1 MKKLRR
7 MLPLDIENKILIPFA
22 AISLATVVCFC
33 IILYFTEFQVKVE
46 TQRQEAQTLLHYLQA
61 DLELEEY
68 RREPERLLDKYRE
81 DYRSDCLFIY
91 GPAGQLLMGD
101 PEADVDAMELLA
113 QISDPAL
120 GWQVQCYLDR
130 GELGS
135 TFIEEQKYMI
145 LAAVAMLLA
154 IVQASV
160 LIAHNISDPIR
171 RLSEVCRSISRHP
184 EQGNTLPEEY
194 LNKTDEAGQLA
205 RAFQAMMES
214 IRGYTGELV
223 RVKTLNECIVENL
236 PLGVVAYDREGSA
249 ILINASASAML
260 RREDERD
267 GQGRDLRM
275 LLSRIQA
282 REDVL
287 PAPARLADGAG
298 KVRDYEFGVW
308 QLREPDGSRW
318 GTLYTIDDVT
328 YNKHMEEKLTEDE
341 KLAYTGKLAAD
352 VAHEIRNPL
361 AGIRA
366 GLQVVGRKLAEER
379 DQKLCQG
386 MVREVDRVNLLIENL
401 LNLSRRRESEK
412 TTVSINVLFEEL
424 QMLYFKVAENKNIRL
439 SAQVEGNL
447 WLYADEGELRQVL
460 INLINN
466 SVKAMPD
473 GGELAVRAWKGGDGV
488 TLSVVDTG
496 VGMAPEKLDK
506 VLSGS
511 GTGGLGLSIVRRL
524 LAQNGG
530 RLSMDS
536 RPGAGTRAQIVFP
549 GKGGTA

>member
-46 TQRQEAQTLLHYLQA
+46 TQRQEAQTLLHYLQT

-120 GWQVQCYLDR
+120 GWQVRCYLDR

-260 RREDERD
+260 RRED
-267 GQGRDLRM
+267 
-275 LLSRIQA
+275 
-282 REDVL
+282 VL

-412 TTVSINVLFEEL
+412 TTVSINALFEEL
-424 QMLYFKVAENKNIRL
+424 QMLYFKVAENKGILFTALVDGR
-439 SAQVEGNL
+439 L
-447 WLYADEGELRQVL
+447 WLYVDERELRQVL

-473 GGELAVRAWKGGDGV
+473 GGELAIRAWTGSAGV

-496 VGMAPEKLDK
+496 TGMSPEKLAQ
-506 VLSGS
+506 VLHGNGS
-511 GTGGLGLSIVRRL
+511 GGLGLSIVRRL
-524 LAQNGG
+524 LKENGG
-530 RLSMDS
+530 ELSMHS
-536 RPGAGTRAQIVFP
+536 APGQGTRAQIVFP
-549 GKGGTA
+549 GKGGAA

>member
-1 MKKLRR
+1 MKKLRQVF
-7 MLPLDIENKILIPFA
+7 PLDIENKILIPFA
-22 AISLATVVCFC
+22 AISLTTVLAFC
-33 IILYFTEFQVKVE
+33 VILYFTEYQVKAE
-46 TQRQEAQTLLHYLQA
+46 TERQEAQALMGYVEA
-61 DLELEEY
+61 DLKLEEY
-68 RREPERLLDKYRE
+68 RREPERLLDKYRGG
-81 DYRSDCLFIY
+81 YRGNRFFVY
-91 GPAGQLLMGD
+91 GPDGGLLLGD
-101 PEADVDAMELLA
+101 PEADVESMEVLA
-113 QISDPAL
+113 QTEDPEL
-120 GWQVQCYLDR
+120 GWRFCCYLDQQ
-130 GELGS
+130 ELGS

-160 LIAHNISDPIR
+160 LIAHNLSDPIR
-171 RLSEVCRSISRHP
+171 RLSEVCRSISRQP
-184 EQGNTLPEEY
+184 QQESRLSAEY
-194 LNKTDEAGQLA
+194 LNKTDEVGQLA
-205 RAFQAMMES
+205 RAFQTMLES
-214 IRGYTGELV
+214 IQSHTGELE
-223 RVKTLNECIVENL
+223 RVKTLNESIVENL

-267 GQGRDLRM
+267 GQDRDLRM
-275 LLSRIQA
+275 LLSRMRM

-287 PAPARLADGAG
+287 PAPARLADRAG

-318 GTLYTIDDVT
+318 GVLCTIDDVT
-328 YNKHMEEKLTEDE
+328 YKKHMEEKLTEDE

-366 GLQVVGRKLAEER
+366 GIQVVSRKLTESR

-412 TTVSINVLFEEL
+412 TTVSINALFEEL
-424 QMLYFKVAENKNIRL
+424 QMLYFKVAENKGILFTALVDGR
-439 SAQVEGNL
+439 L
-447 WLYADEGELRQVL
+447 WLYVDERELRQVL

-473 GGELAVRAWKGGDGV
+473 GGELAIRAWTGSAGV
-488 TLSVVDTG
+488 TLSVGDTG
-496 VGMAPEKLDK
+496 TGMSPEKLAQ
-506 VLSGS
+506 VLHGNGS
-511 GTGGLGLSIVRRL
+511 GGLGLSIVRRL
-524 LAQNGG
+524 LKENGG
-530 RLSMDS
+530 ELSMHS
-536 RPGAGTRAQIVFP
+536 APGQGTRAQIVFP
-549 GKGGTA
+549 GKGGAA

>member
-91 GPAGQLLMGD
+91 GPTGQLLMGD

-120 GWQVQCYLDR
+120 GWQVRCYLDR

-160 LIAHNISDPIR
+160 LIAHNLSDPIR
-171 RLSEVCRSISRHP
+171 RLSEVCRSISRQP
-184 EQGNTLPEEY
+184 QQESRLSAEY
-194 LNKTDEAGQLA
+194 LNKTDEVGQLA
-205 RAFQAMMES
+205 RAFQTMLES
-214 IRGYTGELV
+214 IQSHTGELE
-223 RVKTLNECIVENL
+223 RVKTLNESIVENL
-236 PLGVVAYDREGSA
+236 PLGVVAYDQDGTP
-249 ILINASASAML
+249 ILINAAASAML

-267 GQGRDLRM
+267 GQDRDLRM
-275 LLSRIQA
+275 LLSRMRM

-287 PAPARLADGAG
+287 PAPARLADRAG

-318 GTLYTIDDVT
+318 GVLCTIDDVT
-328 YNKHMEEKLTEDE
+328 YKKHMEEKLTEDE

-366 GLQVVGRKLAEER
+366 GIQVVSRKLTESR

-412 TTVSINVLFEEL
+412 TTVSVNALFEEL
-424 QMLYFKVAENKNIRL
+424 QMLYFKVAENKGILFTALVDGR
-439 SAQVEGNL
+439 L
-447 WLYADEGELRQVL
+447 WLYVDERELRQVL

-473 GGELAVRAWKGGDGV
+473 GGELAIRAWTGSAGV

-496 VGMAPEKLDK
+496 TGMSPEKLAQ
-506 VLSGS
+506 VLHGSGS
-511 GTGGLGLSIVRRL
+511 GGLGLSIVRRL
-524 LAQNGG
+524 LKENGG
-530 RLSMDS
+530 ELSMHS
-536 RPGAGTRAQIVFP
+536 APGQGTRAQIVFP
-549 GKGGTA
+549 GKGGAA